1 MQAERQHQHRFEREL
16 QERDRRLKQQEKAFV
31 RMNGLQQTLET
42 HILAW
47 STNRCHG
54 CCVHLALQ
62 LSYQLP
68 VINFTSLHHILAL
81 AGYVHIILTHK
92 KLLFAFFLQK
102 HQDEVCQLQER
113 LRERS
118 KENRRLKRNF
128 DSIKELNDNMKKQ
141 VNSVYVND
149 CLNWSSMC
157 SLYQWQV
164 CQKKA

>member
-1 MQAERQHQHRFEREL
+1 MF
-16 QERDRRLKQQEKAFV
+16 
-31 RMNGLQQTLET
+31 T
-42 HILAW
+42 
-47 STNRCHG
+47 
-54 CCVHLALQ
+54 VHLALQ

-68 VINFTSLHHILAL
+68 VINFTSLHHNLAL

-92 KLLFAFFLQK
+92 KLLFTFFLQK

-113 LRERS
+113 LLERS

-164 CQKKA
+164 CKKKKKA